1 MAKQERVS
9 TDSAEEKRQELR
21 RSINENESAFA
32 AVKFRKTVLALCLL
46 EEAPSLY
53 GLDRDLREEVSKFKG
68 ERLHKLKEGLYDIFA
83 KAGKTTSD
91 EVLKSQIRTLILE
104 HLAAKPRAGRRRKAS

>member
-1 MAKQERVS
+1 MGKQERVS
-9 TDSAEEKRQELR
+9 AGSAEEKWQELR
-21 RSINENESAFA
+21 KSVKESEALFQEAKVRKSIMAF
-32 AVKFRKTVLALCLL
+32 CLF
-46 EEAPSLY
+46 EEVPSLY

-91 EVLKSQIRTLILE
+91 EVLKSRIRTLILE
-104 HLAAKPRAGRRRKAS
+104 HLAAKPRIGRRKKVS